1 MAFCSNCGAQ
11 LTDGTDNCINC
22 GTSVTVNTA
31 LTTAPVPAT
40 EQSAVVNKTPRT
52 SGDISGRAMAIVSF
66 VCGIVGTV
74 TFSGITLGIIALI
87 FGIISRKEG
96 NKSGMSTAG
105 IVLGSVSLVMY
116 VFLIALYILLI
127 AAYIFLIVFSIGVIG
142 AEGMYY

>member
-1 MAFCSNCGAQ
+1 MAFCSNCGSQ
-11 LTDGTDNCINC
+11 LTDGADKCINC
-22 GTSVTVNTA
+22 GASAAVNT
-31 LTTAPVPAT
+31 LPTAATVPAT
-40 EQSAVVNKTPRT
+40 EQPAVVNRAPKD

-74 TFSGITLGIIALI
+74 TFSGITLGILALI

-105 IVLGSVSLVMY
+105 IVLGSVSLVTY
-116 VFLIALYILLI
+116 VLLIALYILLI
-127 AAYIFLIVFSIGVIG
+127 AAYIILLVFSIGVIG